1 MPKNDGQFKVGNPGG
16 PGRPKGSKN
25 KLSEYVL
32 RELSEHFEEH
42 GRLAIERLFEN
53 SPGEY
58 LRVVAS
64 LIPKELILEKT
75 QEETATWVINAA
87 PALTNEEW
95 VAKHGLNVID
105 SSERVTKEDTSL
117 TSKQP
122 VETG

>member
-42 GRLAIERLFEN
+42 GREAIERLFEN

-64 LIPKELILEKT
+64 LIPKELILERT
-75 QEETATWVINAA
+75 QEETVSWVINASS
-87 PALTNEEW
+87 LSVEEW
-95 VAKHGLNVID
+95 QEKYALN
-105 SSERVTKEDTSL
+105 SPEKVTEEGALLPTNP
-117 TSKQP
+117 P